1 MKKKLLHIMPVF
13 IILTISSSFA
23 APVDLWFEKANTYY
37 ENKVYDSAV
46 VYYEK
51 ILESGFR
58 SSDVYYNLGNA
69 YFRLNKLGLAILHF
83 EKARKFAPTDSD
95 IITNIR
101 FAQLNIVDRVPEPQ
115 RSFLDTIMW
124 RLHTLFSL
132 NAQLWIL
139 LVCLLIL
146 SLSFALGLFA
156 SHNIRLWLTYL
167 ASICII
173 LSTFLGISA
182 GIKIYNAEK
191 KEFAVVLDK
200 TVDAKNQPDG
210 NKILFTVHEGI
221 QFQVRKTVDNWSF
234 VSLPNGVSGWVESSS
249 LGKI

>member
-1 MKKKLLHIMPVF
+1 MKKKLLRIIPVF
-13 IILTISSSFA
+13 IILIMSNSLS

-37 ENKVYDSAV
+37 ENKTYDSAV
-46 VYYEK
+46 TYYEK

-69 YFRLNKLGLAILHF
+69 YFRLNKLGPAILHF
-83 EKARKFAPTDSD
+83 EKARKLAPTDSD
-95 IITNIR
+95 IITNTR
-101 FAQLNIVDRVPEPQ
+101 FAQLNIVDRVPERQ

-124 RLHTLFSL
+124 RLHMLFSL
-132 NAQLWIL
+132 NAQLWL
-139 LVCLLIL
+139 LLACLMIL
-146 SLSFALGLFA
+146 SLSFAFGLFA

-173 LSTFLGISA
+173 FSTFLGVSV
-182 GIKIYNAEK
+182 GIKIYDAEK

-210 NKILFTVHEGI
+210 KKIRGNKIPGTKN
-221 QFQVRKTVDNWSF
+221 R
-234 VSLPNGVSGWVESSS
+234 
-249 LGKI
+249 